1 MSDDKGG
8 NDGLKLRHRLLLR
21 LIHPLQFLQRGMTLG
36 VRAACFNAKGEVFLV
51 RHTYVPGWY
60 LPGGGVEGDE
70 DAAASLA
77 RELVEEGN
85 IALSAEPDL
94 FGLYAH
100 APRSHVA
107 VYVARA
113 FTQSAPKAPDWEI
126 AEAGFF
132 PLDALPDNST
142 RATRARIAEFRGL
155 APKSRRW

>member
-1 MSDDKGG
+1 MTGDDPETTLRTRLVGG
-8 NDGLKLRHRLLLR
+8 LIRRVGLVTRAVT
-21 LIHPLQFLQRGMTLG
+21 FG
-36 VRAACFNAKGEVFLV
+36 VRGIVVDPQDRIFLV

-113 FTQSAPKAPDWEI
+113 FTQSAPKSPDWEI